1 MKNIIARSMLFFI
14 SLMLSIEAFAL
25 QIGEVAGRKG
35 AAGTIFVDDGSTAG
49 INKALTGTTKIIVAV
64 SVVIGFV
71 FAAKGLHMI
80 YEASQPQTQSTY
92 AKGIIVLIVGGALV
106 SLPWV
111 VFTSSNTVQGIQT
124 T

>member
-1 MKNIIARSMLFFI
+1 M
-14 SLMLSIEAFAL
+14 
-25 QIGEVAGRKG
+25 
-35 AAGTIFVDDGSTAG
+35 DDGSTAG